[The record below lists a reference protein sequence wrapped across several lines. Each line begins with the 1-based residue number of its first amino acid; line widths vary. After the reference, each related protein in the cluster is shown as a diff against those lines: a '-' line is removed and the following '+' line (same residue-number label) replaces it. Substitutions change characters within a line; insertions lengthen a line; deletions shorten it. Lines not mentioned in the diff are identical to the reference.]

1 VGYGWDTSR
10 VTLHAISRDE
20 SAFPLP
26 CLYCQVDSDEVSE
39 IRFVPSD
46 PEQLQAIFDAFSK
59 SAELNPDDDDD
70 EDGEGDDDGWVFDE
84 DEVANGA
91 RAAEIAAHLDAVLTV
106 SPSLRAPHVAGQ
118 FDDADEADELL

>member
-1 VGYGWDTSR
+1 MCCVCS
-10 VTLHAISRDE
+10 V
-20 SAFPLP
+20 
-26 CLYCQVDSDEVSE
+26 
-39 IRFVPSD
+39 
-46 PEQLQAIFDAFSK
+46 QAIFDAFSK
-59 SAELNPDDDDD
+59 SAELNPDDDD
-70 EDGEGDDDGWVFDE
+70 EDGEGDDGWVFDE